1 MRKKGVVILVLS
13 VCCIL
18 GVSIFFIHKSK
29 YESKYKSLPEIK
41 IDEVQYLGLHNENIT
56 ERDKIEEFLEYYN
69 QIYEVV
75 DNDGTWNMTS
85 EHMLVV
91 YLKSGAE

>member
-1 MRKKGVVILVLS
+1 MR
-13 VCCIL
+13 
-18 GVSIFFIHKSK
+18 
-29 YESKYKSLPEIK
+29 
-41 IDEVQYLGLHNENIT
+41 NIT

-91 YLKSGAE
+91 YLKSGAEIIIQDGGGRDFNIDFLNSEYDSLSYWGKQENIYNMLMYNHY